1 MIPSWEVLVVGA
13 LTVFV
18 APLWP
23 WSRGWSWAP
32 AGMLA
37 MGLAGMLLFASAVVP
52 A

>member
-1 MIPSWEVLVVGA
+1 MIPTWQVAVLAA
-13 LTVFV
+13 LTLFV

-23 WSRGWSWAP
+23 WSRGWTWAP

-37 MGLAGMLLFASAVVP
+37 MGLASLVLFSLTVVP

>member
-1 MIPSWEVLVVGA
+1 MIPVWQVAILGA
-13 LTVFV
+13 LTLFV

-23 WSRGWSWAP
+23 WSRGWTWAP

-37 MGLAGMLLFASAVVP
+37 MGLASLVLFSLTVVP

>member
-1 MIPSWEVLVVGA
+1 MIPTWQVAIVA
-13 LTVFV
+13 AMTVFV

-23 WSRGWSWAP
+23 WSRGWTWAP

-37 MGLAGMLLFASAVVP
+37 MGLVTMLVFASTVVP

>member
-1 MIPSWEVLVVGA
+1 MIPTWQVAVLAA
-13 LTVFV
+13 LTLFV

-23 WSRGWSWAP
+23 WSRGWTWAP

-37 MGLAGMLLFASAVVP
+37 MGLASLVLFSLNVVP

>member
-1 MIPSWEVLVVGA
+1 MIPTWQVAVLAA
-13 LTVFV
+13 LTLFV

-23 WSRGWSWAP
+23 WSRGWTWAP

-37 MGLAGMLLFASAVVP
+37 MGLASLVLFSLSVVP

>member
-1 MIPSWEVLVVGA
+1 MIPVWQVTIVTV

-23 WSRGWSWAP
+23 WSRGWTWAP

-37 MGLAGMLLFASAVVP
+37 MGLAGILLFSATVIP